1 MPDAPPGYA
10 RMSIFR
16 TSLPQSGKAPRPT
29 VTFLLNA
36 FCQRVAQAFTA
47 RGMLQLGML
56 EGIVATLE
64 ENARKDRLRALYPVS
79 GTFGAFADGP
89 TATAMTQPQSPSR

>member
-1 MPDAPPGYA
+1 
-10 RMSIFR
+10 MSIFR

-89 TATAMTQPQSPSR
+89 TATAMTQPQNPSR